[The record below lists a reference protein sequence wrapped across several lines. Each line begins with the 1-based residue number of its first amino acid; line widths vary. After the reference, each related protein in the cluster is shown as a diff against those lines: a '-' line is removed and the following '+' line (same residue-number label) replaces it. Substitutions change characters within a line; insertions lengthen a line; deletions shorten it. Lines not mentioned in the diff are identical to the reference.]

1 MTENAGRRVVVL
13 GGAGR
18 TGRLLVAEAL
28 REGRHV
34 TALVRSPASS
44 GLPVREG
51 LDVVAGD
58 ARRSDDI
65 ARALEPGDA
74 VVCAVGPSGRDSHG
88 LYGDTARAMVAAAET
103 VGVRRLVAIT
113 SSGVR
118 ADDPHHPW
126 WYRAFLVPL
135 MRATYRDM
143 ADLEAVVAASDLDWT
158 VVRPGRLTDAPAT
171 GDYRVGDG
179 ENPRA
184 GTAIPRQDL
193 ARFVVATLDD
203 PRWRHHHPTLTR

>member
-1 MTENAGRRVVVL
+1 MTENAVRRVVVL

-28 REGRHV
+28 REGCHV

-44 GLPVREG
+44 GLTAHKN

-65 ARALEPGDA
+65 ARALEPGA
-74 VVCAVGPSGRDSHG
+74 TVVCAVGASGRDSRG
-88 LYGDTARAMVAAAET
+88 LYGDTARALVAAAET

-118 ADDPHHPW
+118 RTDPHHPW
-126 WYRAFLVPL
+126 WYRVFLAPL

-143 ADLEAVVAASDLDWT
+143 ADLETVVAASDLHWT

-171 GDYRVGDG
+171 GNYRIGDG
-179 ENPRA
+179 QNPRK
-184 GTAIPRQDL
+184 GVSIPRQDL
-193 ARFVVATLDD
+193 ARFVIATLDD
-203 PRWRHHHPTLTR
+203 TRWRHHHPTLTY

>member
-28 REGRHV
+28 REGHHV

-44 GLPVREG
+44 GMITHEG

-58 ARRSDDI
+58 ARCSDDI
-65 ARALEPGDA
+65 ARVLEPGDA
-74 VVCAVGPSGRDSHG
+74 VVCAVGTSGRDSRG
-88 LYGDTARAMVAAAET
+88 LYGDTARAMVAAAKR

-118 ADDPHHPW
+118 GNDPHHPW

-179 ENPRA
+179 ENPRK
-184 GTAIPRQDL
+184 GVAIPRQDL

-203 PRWRHHHPTLTR
+203 TRWLHHHPTLTH